1 MKGMK
6 YMPITTNVST
16 FANTR
21 IDAYRELAKKAT
33 ETGGAGVDSQ
43 DSGVVAALKRFFYKL
58 DFLLKYGQFP
68 SVGDTAPDALPPELQ
83 ELKTFLETPQDAG
96 KSYILQKDIN
106 TRYRFTRSDTDT
118 SQITVTEERR
128 YVSPAG
134 ARTGYACNDKWRE
147 NDSQPCEKNEL
158 LSSLN
163 GVNQTSAKKTAE
175 VQTSTEKP
183 AEGQAPGVVH
193 SQPREKNELLSSLN
207 GANQTYEAELARVRT
222 LGVVHFSD
230 ANAPAPIKCLVRGLY
245 PKMLTSVSINAA
257 TGEVLWDD
265 GSTSVLRPGSWEA
278 RFFTGR
284 VKTAEV

>member
-1 MKGMK
+1 MCDGGLLLYCRKYAYIMKGMK
-6 YMPITTNVST
+6 YMAIIRSFST
-16 FANTR
+16 FANAQ
-21 IDAYRELAKKAT
+21 INAYRGLAKKAT

-175 VQTSTEKP
+175 DQTSTEKP
-183 AEGQAPGVVH
+183 AEGQAPGEV
-193 SQPREKNELLSSLN
+193 NSS
-207 GANQTYEAELARVRT
+207 E
-222 LGVVHFSD
+222 D
-230 ANAPAPIKCLVRGLY
+230 APY
-245 PKMLTSVSINAA
+245 PKRHVAIFNAK
-257 TGEVLWDD
+257 TRMIIWDD
-265 GSTSVLRPGSWEA
+265 GSQSVLPPGWDM
-278 RFFTGR
+278 RFALDQVTKQQIDSF
-284 VKTAEV
+284 VKQQDT